1 MARGGRPKSPFLKLV
16 TGNPGKRPIPKDPA
30 VALGSRGPVVPPV
43 ELRARQLEL
52 WNQFVRDAP
61 WLTAHDAT
69 TALVWVELYSEFE
82 RDPGAMVAGKI
93 AQLRAAA
100 TEIGLGGPGSRL
112 KFAVDGTHEKDDPA
126 ASYFAG

>member
-1 MARGGRPKSPFLKLV
+1 MATRGGAKPKAPFLKLV
-16 TGNPGKRPIPKDPA
+16 TGNPGKRPIKKDPA
-30 VALGSRGPVVPPV
+30 VVLRTGPIESPVALDGR
-43 ELRARQLEL
+43 RLEL

-82 RDPGAMVAGKI
+82 SNPRGMAAGKI

-100 TEIGLGGPGSRL
+100 SEIGLGGPGSRL
-112 KFAVDGTHEKDDPA
+112 RFSVDGASEEDTA
-126 ASYFAG
+126 ASYFVG